1 MRFSGL
7 GSPQAS
13 RRPKQISVLSEKGEG
28 KVFDEWVGEAS
39 VLCFE
44 ILAQPSERLFTQNHG
59 WSFAY

>member
-7 GSPQAS
+7 GSPEAS
-13 RRPKQISVLSEKGEG
+13 RRPKQISVLSETGEG

-44 ILAQPSERLFTQNHG
+44 ILA
-59 WSFAY
+59 